1 MKKIYSIVFLLS
13 FSTLVGQPPRAQQN
27 KDMKFVFEPDSLYLN
42 VGETGSVTIKFVNA
56 KGELIKNPFYVY
68 GSPRRSLESKPRM
81 SDSTGVAT
89 VTIKPYKPGKLSLS
103 VRSISQK
110 REDRVYDKMTVQ
122 VPFPPLDRIVLN
134 GPSKKLYAGTSVRY
148 TTEVYDK
155 ADLLRDDADVKL
167 ISSKTNI
174 AEFDDYGNLV
184 TKKAG
189 KVKLTASV
197 DNVSESLNVTVIKNP
212 VNKISLDAD
221 KDKIR
226 TGDVLQLSAK
236 AVDRSGRQI
245 KDVPIVY
252 SFTGKADYGIGL
264 PAAGL
269 INSSGKFPSF
279 LPSLFFKS
287 AQSGGFIARKTIK
300 VEPRNVKKTVKVVG
314 HGTVSDVNT
323 SDLWIWPGVGKHK
336 GKDFAV
342 TGTWGANGE
351 AYFWDVTDPSKMAI
365 IDTIT
370 VDARTVNDVK
380 VSEDGRVGVIT
391 REGASN
397 RKNGFVVLDI
407 TDPYNVKITAEFNDD
422 MTGGVHNV
430 FIYDNHVYAVNNGR
444 KYDVINIEDPYN
456 PFRVSRYELDTPGHG
471 VHDVWVEDG
480 IAYSSNWADGVHAVD
495 VGGVKFNEKNRSKM
509 KYNPFL
515 AMAGQGSPGN
525 PVKLGGM
532 ADPNGHNHAAFPFI
546 SQSTDKFYIIAG
558 DEWGNQFGMA
568 GGFHFLDF
576 TDPKN
581 PKETAVYQVPEAGSH
596 NHWIHGDTLL
606 ASYYQGGLRVV
617 DISGEL
623 MGDIY
628 SQGREIAFFL
638 SSDPD
643 GFMANRP
650 NVWGTMPYKGLIYFS
665 DMNNGLWAIKLED
678 ETRLWT
684 N

>member
-1 MKKIYSIVFLLS
+1 MKKFFLTIYLLLLLFL
-13 FSTLVGQPPRAQQN
+13 R
-27 KDMKFVFEPDSLYLN
+27 
-42 VGETGSVTIKFVNA
+42 VGETGSVTIKLVNSN
-56 KGELIKNPFYVY
+56 GELANNPFYIY
-68 GSPRRSLESKPRM
+68 GRPRRSLESSPRI
-81 SDSTGVAT
+81 SDSTGIAT
-89 VTIKPYKPGKLSLS
+89 VSIKPYKPGKLTLS

-110 REDRVYDKMTVQ
+110 REDRVYGGMTVQ
-122 VPFPPLDRIVLN
+122 VPFPPLERIVFDN
-134 GPSKKLYAGTSVRY
+134 PQKKLYLGTSLQY
-148 TTEVYDK
+148 KTTVFDQ
-155 ADLLRDDADVKL
+155 ANLLRDDAKVEL
-167 ISSKTNI
+167 STSNNSI
-174 AEFDDYGNLV
+174 AEFDNYGNLKA
-184 TKKAG
+184 KKTG
-189 KVKLTASV
+189 KVKVVATAEKI
-197 DNVSESLNVTVIKNP
+197 SESFEINIVKNP
-212 VNKISLDAD
+212 VRKISLETE
-221 KDKIR
+221 KNIIR
-226 TGDVLQLSAK
+226 TGDVLQFSAK
-236 AVDRSGRQI
+236 TLDRSGRHI
-245 KDVPIVY
+245 KDIPIVY
-252 SFTGKADYGIGL
+252 SYNGKAEYGIGL
-264 PAAGL
+264 PAAAL
-269 INSSGKFPSF
+269 INSSGKFVAETPGVF
-279 LPSLFFKS
+279 TIT
-287 AQSGGFIARKTIK
+287 AQSGGFSARKTIK
-300 VEPRNVKKTVKVVG
+300 VTPRNVKKRVRVVG

-323 SDLWIWPGVGKHK
+323 SDLWVWPGVGKHK
-336 GKDFAV
+336 GKDFAA

-380 VSEDGRVGVIT
+380 VSEDGRVAVIT

-407 TDPYNVKITAEFNDD
+407 TDPFNVKITAEFNDD

-444 KYDVINIEDPYN
+444 KYDIINIEDPYN
-456 PFRVSRYELDTPGHG
+456 PFRVGRYELDTPGHG
-471 VHDVWVEDG
+471 VHDVCIEDG

-495 VGGVKFNEKNRSKM
+495 
-509 KYNPFL
+509 
-515 AMAGQGSPGN
+515 GQGSPGN
-525 PVKLGGM
+525 PVKLAGM

-581 PKETAVYQVPEAGSH
+581 PKESAVYQVPEAGSH
-596 NHWIHGDTLL
+596 NHWVHGDTLL

-678 ETRLWT
+678 DNRFGT